1 MSRAYI
7 LDGKP
12 LQRQSE
18 TTTEYPVQGGKP
30 SASRP
35 PCKFARPG
43 SSTGTIGHEIA
54 RVLRQRLLLAAL
66 ITAGGFTVF
75 FVRSLIAPPH
85 IFQDN
90 SLHLVVQGCAAAT
103 LVLIATILGSH
114 LCLSLRQL
122 RITEIVLFGVIA
134 AFFAWM
140 QINMFHGGRVLDW
153 AKPGDLDAQTEV
165 LHLANTGNLLRW
177 FALIVIYGTFVPNT
191 WKRCAMMVGIW
202 AAIPIGLMF
211 LMCWGCPVMGGYAPR
226 FIGDLIILLSMA
238 SAVAVFGSWKI
249 SELRAEVLQARQLGQ
264 YRLKQLIGSGGMGEV
279 YLGEHMLLRRACAIK
294 LIRPDQTGDGTNL
307 SRFEREVRAMAT
319 LTHWNTVEI
328 YDYGHAEDGTFYYVM
343 EYLPGLSLQ
352 ELVDRYGPLSPERAI
367 HFLRQV
373 CDALQEAHSIGLIH
387 RDIKPSNVLATER
400 GGIYDVAKIL
410 DFGLVQSV
418 GLTQQDVRLTIQG
431 VVLGSPPYMSPEQA
445 MGKSLD
451 HRTDI
456 YSLGGLAYFLLTGQ
470 PPFERDAPM
479 QVLMAHVYEKVKAVS
494 EIRPEAP
501 ADLEAVIMK
510 CLNKEP
516 ADRYQDAE
524 SLEQALEHCDAAN
537 GWSRHDA
544 ADWWRQHQHSEKETP
559 AAVA

>member
-12 LQRQSE
+12 LVRQSD
-18 TTTEYPVQGGKP
+18 TTTEYPVQGQKAQ
-30 SASRP
+30 ASRP
-35 PCKFARPG
+35 PCKLARPG
-43 SSTGTIGHEIA
+43 SSTGTLGHEIA
-54 RVLRQRLLLAAL
+54 HILRHRLLLAAL

-75 FVRSLIAPPH
+75 FVRSLIAPAQPWYDTGM
-85 IFQDN
+85 F
-90 SLHLVVQGCAAAT
+90 VVQGCAAAT
-103 LVLIATILGSH
+103 LVLIATILASH
-114 LCLSLRQL
+114 LSLSLRQL
-122 RITEIVLFGVIA
+122 RIIEIVLFGVIA

-140 QINMFHGGRVLDW
+140 QITMFSGGRVVNW
-153 AKPGDLDAQTEV
+153 AKPEAKSEV
-165 LHLANTGNLLRW
+165 LHMANSVNLLRW

-191 WKRCAMMVGIW
+191 WKRCAIMVGIW
-202 AAIPIGLMF
+202 ALIPIGLMF
-211 LMCWGCPVMGGYAPR
+211 FRCWDCPHMGEYVPR
-226 FIGDLIILLSMA
+226 FISDLIILLSMA
-238 SAVAVFGSWKI
+238 SAIAVFGSWKI
-249 SELRAEVLQARQLGQ
+249 SELRAEALQARQLGQ

-294 LIRPDQTGDGTNL
+294 LIRPDQAGDGTNL

-352 ELVDRYGPLSPERAI
+352 DLVDRYGPLPPERAI

-387 RDIKPSNVLATER
+387 RDVKPSNVLATER

-418 GLTQQDVRLTIQG
+418 GLTPQDARLTIQG

-445 MGKSLD
+445 MGKALD

-479 QVLMAHVYEKVKAVS
+479 QVLMAHVYEKVRPIS
-494 EIRPEAP
+494 ELRPEVP
-501 ADLEAVIMK
+501 ADLEAIIMK
-510 CLNKEP
+510 CLSKEP
-516 ADRYQDAE
+516 ADRYQDAD

-537 GWSRHDA
+537 GWNRHDA
-544 ADWWRQHQHSEKETP
+544 ADWWRQHQRSEKELP
-559 AAVA
+559 VAVA